1 METYLYHVKG
11 NDYSRIHEG
20 DEHVPKKRPKLNP
33 VPIQMQSE
41 NFEILEVS
49 SLIAENFKSEKLED
63 ELEEIVPFEQTII
76 SKAVEAESPNSIMQ
90 NPKIPLNGL
99 RMNFNNTIE
108 LESHDHNFHG
118 ISELYENKQEECA
131 RGRRLNKRNVADIK
145 CGICDW
151 TFENRFI
158 YDTHMISVHMKN
170 PYNCLICPDVSFPT
184 HRELKKHQ
192 AKLHHEKMVKDV
204 KTELSCGMPG
214 CAYVTK
220 DRRHLWRHK
229 KIHSTERPWKCD
241 ECDYTCKYKDSLIIH
256 QEMVYSN
263 LTTL

>member
-63 ELEEIVPFEQTII
+63 ELEEIVPFEQTTGII

-99 RMNFNNTIE
+99 RMNFNNIRYVCIFGIRGITQKWAKMGRT
-108 LESHDHNFHG
+108 SHMYMK
-118 ISELYENKQEECA
+118 LTQ
-131 RGRRLNKRNVADIK
+131 K
-145 CGICDW
+145 CGLNVY
-151 TFENRFI
+151 F
-158 YDTHMISVHMKN
+158 
-170 PYNCLICPDVSFPT
+170 
-184 HRELKKHQ
+184 
-192 AKLHHEKMVKDV
+192 
-204 KTELSCGMPG
+204 
-214 CAYVTK
+214 
-220 DRRHLWRHK
+220 
-229 KIHSTERPWKCD
+229 
-241 ECDYTCKYKDSLIIH
+241 TC
-256 QEMVYSN
+256 
-263 LTTL
+263 